1 MLDTRKG
8 VHAVVAERPSPV
20 TNSVCVTFEPL
31 LSHMNELIQKFIKV
45 PSSSGTDMAQTVQE
59 LKLS

>member
-1 MLDTRKG
+1 M
-8 VHAVVAERPSPV
+8 HAVVVERPSPV

-31 LSHMNELIQKFIKV
+31 LSHMNELIQNFIEV
-45 PSSSGTDMAQTVQE
+45 PSSSDTDTAQTIQE